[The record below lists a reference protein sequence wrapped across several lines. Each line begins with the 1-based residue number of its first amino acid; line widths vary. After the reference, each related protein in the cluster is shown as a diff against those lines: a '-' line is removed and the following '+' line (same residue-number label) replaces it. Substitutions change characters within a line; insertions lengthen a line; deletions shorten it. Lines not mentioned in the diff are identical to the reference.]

1 MGSGPPAHRDLR
13 PGGLKR
19 NRNSHSRFDFEF
31 LKTNKITEPSDIILD
46 GFVKSSN
53 SRRANFVI
61 MRRTF
66 RTLNDYEMQHNA
78 EVGLFTKPSI
88 FTDMFND
95 LTEFGENKGLA
106 G

>member
-1 MGSGPPAHRDLR
+1 M
-13 PGGLKR
+13 
-19 NRNSHSRFDFEF
+19 FDE
-31 LKTNKITEPSDIILD
+31 LVKIHLD

-78 EVGLFTKPSI
+78 EVGRFTRPSI
-88 FTDMFND
+88 FH
-95 LTEFGENKGLA
+95 LKHC
-106 G
+106 

>member
-1 MGSGPPAHRDLR
+1 MFTVEGLR
-13 PGGLKR
+13 K
-19 NRNSHSRFDFEF
+19 
-31 LKTNKITEPSDIILD
+31 KSDLD

-78 EVGLFTKPSI
+78 EVGLFTKPSLLR
-88 FTDMFND
+88 NPYD
-95 LTEFGENKGLA
+95 LFDCRNSS
-106 G
+106 